1 MSLLLLI
8 NIVFSLR
15 LDDYSKYDDDSEL
28 TAEKFLSLEREK
40 QQEGHDNEAS
50 SHDFPKTRHV
60 TEVKDNKITK
70 RDYHEMI
77 DSLIKDWY
85 HPAKYLETEGY
96 LTPESNDVRKDF
108 LGVEE
113 EATNDQKP
121 SNSTSVLDK
130 IKKTLKGVFK
140 PGGYG
145 TDNESSLV
153 DGLDAGLVDTGL
165 ENLVDGV
172 GLSNLTVMSSTTVV
186 PPPNVTTIGSVNV
199 TEPNPVIATKNDSVQ
214 VEKYPKILRQFSED
228 DMKFLKHFLSCLK
241 QSANLTTV
249 SPVISNKT
257 SSNASLSKNISTSM
271 VATTTTPSVTKN
283 DKKPLNNSISSVSKE
298 MRPHP
303 NVTKEVND
311 GLKSINETH
320 FVLKCIPMPNPAES
334 EMISFNC
341 KFIHTLL
348 VLVMR

>member
-1 MSLLLLI
+1 MI
-8 NIVFSLR
+8 NIAFSLC
-15 LDDYSKYDDDSEL
+15 LDDYSEYDDDSEL

-96 LTPESNDVRKDF
+96 LTPESNDVGKDF

-113 EATNDQKP
+113 EPTNDQNP
-121 SNSTSVLDK
+121 SNSSSVLDK
-130 IKKTLKGVFK
+130 IKKTLKKVFK

-145 TDNESSLV
+145 TDNESSLI
-153 DGLDAGLVDTGL
+153 DGFDAGLIDAGL
-165 ENLVDGV
+165 EKQVNGV

-186 PPPNVTTIGSVNV
+186 PPSNVTTIGSVNV
-199 TEPNPVIATKNDSVQ
+199 TEPNPVIGIKNDSVL
-214 VEKYPKILRQFSED
+214 VEKYPKILKQFSED
-228 DMKFLKHFLSCLK
+228 DMQFLKHFLSCLK

-249 SPVISNKT
+249 SPIISNVT
-257 SSNASLSKNISTSM
+257 SNVASLSKNTSRPLVASTTS
-271 VATTTTPSVTKN
+271 ASVTKN
-283 DKKPLNNSISSVSKE
+283 DKKPTNNSISSVSKE
-298 MRPHP
+298 MRPNP

-320 FVLKCIPMPNPAES
+320 FVLKCIPMPSPAES

-341 KFIHTLL
+341 KFIHPLL